1 MIQKWQGD
9 KSITPHANQGQV
21 CMNQTKKKINKTKIA
36 PLLHKVVFKKLTRD
50 GASETS
56 LLEPV
61 KP

>member
-1 MIQKWQGD
+1 MFTE
-9 KSITPHANQGQV
+9 SIEFIEPKLYLVSGEET
-21 CMNQTKKKINKTKIA
+21 NKTKTA